1 MLFCPLQAVV
11 GKGNRLLRDQK
22 LESVIPVSA
31 IALYNMART
40 PVYGPMVM
48 AAIAAF
54 LVLWTGMFPCPPR

>member
-40 PVYGPMVM
+40 SVHGPMVM
-48 AAIAAF
+48 VAIAAF